1 MDSMTNL
8 LSVAI
13 TGVCSIIGSYLL
25 VRRRGQET
33 EVRNEV
39 KFQKLNDRVS
49 YLEDSMEDRIKNEE
63 RLHSMENLL
72 IKIQKDIEYMKK
84 EK

>member
-1 MDSMTNL
+1 MTNL

-63 RLHSMENLL
+63 RLRSMENLL

>member
-1 MDSMTNL
+1 MTNL

-49 YLEDSMEDRIKNEE
+49 YLEGSMEDRIKNEE

>member
-1 MDSMTNL
+1 MTNL